1 MKSKNILVIFA
12 IVLVIVSCDKKKDD
26 NYDRI
31 SISSASLLA
40 DSQLSPAEKSEGLA
54 KQAETL
60 LTAQGFLEAKEVVE
74 LSLKQDST
82 NLRAQFINGL
92 LGPLMLQQGFFTRY
106 MPVAK
111 RDPLL
116 LNEYLEVIKGRLQL
130 PESALKNFLTD
141 GVPTFSNEEQVQKH
155 IDLIYEAF
163 DRLRIFTNKIKDNE
177 LTIKSNLD
185 LTPNLIQ
192 RYAQACEIVT
202 TAKFEYELKCPPS
215 EKRYDVS
222 LNRAD
227 FETIEMMSAC
237 YQVYFALLNGYDLS
251 SSVAIKG
258 SYRKKGNPLAA
269 DILKDL
275 LKDTRFGKLRATQH
289 FGKVKELGLELIT
302 SMRWAMARQSTLC
315 PSGAGDPK
323 NRFGMLINYGVCI
336 VPMFEPFLAEYEKSF
351 LGQPLDFVSSK
362 QGKTHTTKIVHL
374 AVLDNPYIDLRSLL
388 PVKFDT
394 CGAIEGVA
402 DPKINGTYPNGD
414 ANIVI
419 PLRNPVCS
427 K

>member
-1 MKSKNILVIFA
+1 MNSKILLVLFA
-12 IVLVIVSCDKKKDD
+12 MVLVIVSCEKKTDD
-26 NYDRI
+26 NYERI

-60 LTAQGFLEAKEVVE
+60 LTAQGFLEAKEVVQ
-74 LSLKQDST
+74 LSLKQDSS
-82 NLRAQFINGL
+82 NLRAQFINAL

-106 MPVAK
+106 MSVAK

-116 LNEYLEVIKGRLQL
+116 LNEYLELIKGRLQL
-130 PESALKNFLTD
+130 PESALKKFLTD
-141 GVPTFSNEEQVQKH
+141 GVPVFSNEEQVQKH
-155 IDLIYEAF
+155 IDLVYEAF
-163 DRLRIFTNKIKDNE
+163 DRLRIFSKEIKDNE
-177 LTIKSNLD
+177 LSIKSNLD
-185 LTPNLIQ
+185 LTPDLIR

-215 EKRYDVS
+215 EKRYDVN

-227 FETIEMMSAC
+227 FESIEYISAC

-251 SSVAIKG
+251 SSVATKG
-258 SYRKKGNPLAA
+258 SYRKKVNPPAA
-269 DILKDL
+269 DILRDL
-275 LKDTRFGKLRATQH
+275 LKDSKFGKLRSTHHLA
-289 FGKVKELGLELIT
+289 KVKELGLEMIT
-302 SMRWAMARQSTLC
+302 GMRWAMARQSSLC
-315 PSGAGDPK
+315 PIGEANPK
-323 NRFGMLINYGVCI
+323 NRFGMLINYGICLPPV
-336 VPMFEPFLAEYEKSF
+336 MEPFLAEFEKSF

-362 QGKTHTTKIVHL
+362 EGKTHTTKIVHL
-374 AVLDNPYIDLRSLL
+374 AVLDNPYFDLRTLM
-388 PVKFDT
+388 PVKFDA
-394 CGAIEGVA
+394 CGAIQSVA